1 MRKRI
6 EDIPAVHIAN
16 PKTLEFQIAR
26 TSLVQ
31 GLLKTVQGNTWLLLA
46 DK

>member
-26 TSLVQ
+26 TSLMQ
-31 GLLKTVQGNTWLLLA
+31 GLLKTVQVNTWLSLA
-46 DK
+46 DE